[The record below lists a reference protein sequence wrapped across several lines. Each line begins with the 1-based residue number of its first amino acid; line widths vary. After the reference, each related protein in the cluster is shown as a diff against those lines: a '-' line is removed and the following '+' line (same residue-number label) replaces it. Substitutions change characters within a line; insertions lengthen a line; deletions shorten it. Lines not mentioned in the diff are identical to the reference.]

1 MASSDTLTQAGD
13 IDIRKMELVG
23 KYSTINLIGMF
34 SNLNIYEDL
43 FSPFITG
50 SVLLVESYDLI
61 NKLPIIGEE
70 FLVLDIT
77 TPGFE
82 KRINGKFYVYKVSDK
97 STVRDKLSMY
107 TLEFISVDAVR
118 DLNLRLN
125 NAWSGFCS
133 NIADKLIRTDNRGL
147 TTDKPVL
154 IEETI
159 NGIKFV
165 ANNWSPVKTLNYIA
179 EKSVNKDGI
188 SSYMFY
194 ENRDGYNFISL
205 HSLYAGAPVQDFIFD
220 NYERTETNVGDTI
233 KDVEQDFKRILT
245 MNIPEG
251 FDFIQRLAKGMFT
264 SNLTSYDMVTKR
276 FKRQYFSSEEQFNKM
291 PHLNKFP
298 LNSTEVVSAPDS
310 LLFNKIKHTAMHNGF
325 DDVSNSDK
333 FLFRLSALANTQGFK
348 LKITTLGRTDYTAGK
363 VVKVKTFRVESVD
376 DKSNDMTDPTYSG
389 NYLIAAINHNINGE
403 SKHTCTMELI
413 KDSLSTGIGELA

>member
-1 MASSDTLTQAGD
+1 MAKIDSLTHAGD

-23 KYSTINLIGMF
+23 KYSTINLMGMF

-50 SVLLVESYDLI
+50 SVLLVESFDLI

-82 KRINGKFYVYKVSDK
+82 KRIQGKFYVYKISDK

-107 TLEFISVDAVR
+107 NLEFISIDAVR

-133 NIADKLIRTDNRGL
+133 NLADKLIRTDIRGL
-147 TTDKPVL
+147 QTEKPVL
-154 IEETI
+154 VEESI

-205 HSLYAGAPVQDFIFD
+205 HTLYSGNVLQDFIFD

-233 KDVEQDFKRILT
+233 RDVEQDYKRILT

-251 FDFIQRLAKGMFT
+251 FDFIQRLSKGMFT

-276 FKRQYFSSEEQFNKM
+276 FNRQYFSSEEQFNKM

-333 FLFRLSALANTQGFK
+333 FLFRLSAIANTQGFK
-348 LKITTLGRTDYTAGK
+348 LKITTLGRTDYTVGK
-363 VVKVKTFRVESVD
+363 VVSLKTFRVESID
-376 DKSNDMTDPTYSG
+376 DKSNDMVDPTYSG
-389 NYLIAAINHNINGE
+389 KYLIAAINHNIDGE

-413 KDSLSTGIGELA
+413 KDSLSTGLGELA

>member
-1 MASSDTLTQAGD
+1 MASSDKLTQAGD

-77 TPGFE
+77 TPGFD
-82 KRINGKFYVYKVSDK
+82 KRINGKFYVYKISDK

-107 TLEFISVDAVR
+107 TLEFISIDAVR

-133 NIADKLIRTDNRGL
+133 DIADKLIRTDNRGL
-147 TTDKPVL
+147 KTDKPVL
-154 IEETI
+154 VENTI

-179 EKSVNKDGI
+179 EKSVNTNDI

-205 HSLYAGAPVQDFIFD
+205 HSLYAGNPIQDFIFD

-251 FDFIQRLAKGMFT
+251 FDFIQRLSKGMFT

-276 FKRQYFSSEEQFNKM
+276 FKRQYFSAEEQFNKM

-310 LLFNKIKHTAMHNGF
+310 LVFNKIKHTAMHNGF

-333 FLFRLSALANTQGFK
+333 FLFRLSAIANTQGFK

-363 VVKVKTFRVESVD
+363 VVKVKTFRVETVD